1 MSVRVFMCLYK
12 YVYVLDLSMHVF
24 LTHIYP
30 NITILNNRKQH
41 FLQNNCFFYITA
53 VGMHEEAVDCHLRG
67 GNPKAAVD
75 CCVLLNRWDVALEL
89 AEKHEFPQVKY
100 TYYFLCIYSYS

>member
-1 MSVRVFMCLYK
+1 MCMCVCLFEN
-12 YVYVLDLSMHVF
+12 DREGF
-24 LTHIYP
+24 LLTFLPTNNHSILLNTTISLRHRSFHI
-30 NITILNNRKQH
+30 IV
-41 FLQNNCFFYITA
+41 

-89 AEKHEFPQVKY
+89 AEKHEFPQV
-100 TYYFLCIYSYS
+100 F

>member
-1 MSVRVFMCLYK
+1 VHMFWYASMRVHVQVFI
-12 YVYVLDLSMHVF
+12 VTALSINNHSKLPQTTF
-24 LTHIYP
+24 SLRQRLC
-30 NITILNNRKQH
+30 NITV
-41 FLQNNCFFYITA
+41 

-89 AEKHEFPQVKY
+89 AEKHDFPQVSVY
-100 TYYFLCIYSYS
+100 RSPEN